1 MEFEEETEENYQER
15 KKFYNEL
22 DGNMV
27 KLYKETYEKVLE
39 EKQIEYEEFLDN
51 LNIAKDIS
59 SNYTFIS
66 KKINYID
73 SKKTMTWVDAMV
85 YAYRHKYRLPN
96 HHEADIIKRMEDGYS
111 CFWTIHSDD
120 KYAYDS
126 DNEVHKFDSRSQMSV
141 YLIEFENQET

>member
-22 DGNMV
+22 DGNIA

-66 KKINYID
+66 
-73 SKKTMTWVDAMV
+73 
-85 YAYRHKYRLPN
+85 
-96 HHEADIIKRMEDGYS
+96 
-111 CFWTIHSDD
+111 
-120 KYAYDS
+120 
-126 DNEVHKFDSRSQMSV
+126 
-141 YLIEFENQET
+141 